1 MNKVE
6 QFIQLQNEINND
18 IDTKGQTTSEKAD
31 ALDTLGDSL
40 SDVEIDELCEK
51 ERAKSMYE
59 QGLRHY

>member
-18 IDTKGQTTSEKAD
+18 IDTKGETTLEKAD
-31 ALDTLGDSL
+31 ALDALAYSL
-40 SDVEIDELCEK
+40 SDEEIDELCEK